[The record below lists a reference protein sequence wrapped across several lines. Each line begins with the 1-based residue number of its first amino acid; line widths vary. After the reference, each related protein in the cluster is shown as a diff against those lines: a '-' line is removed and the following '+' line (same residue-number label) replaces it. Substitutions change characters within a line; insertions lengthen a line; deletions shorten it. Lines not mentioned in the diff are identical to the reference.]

1 MNKLLM
7 IAIYLST
14 SSKDDDNNILQFSNT
29 SYYKIRHL
37 SVSSGSYNSVIF
49 LEQTDKFS

>member
-1 MNKLLM
+1 M

-14 SSKDDDNNILQFSNT
+14 FSKNDDNKILQFNNT

-37 SVSSGSYNSVIF
+37 SHSSGSDNSVIF
-49 LEQTDKFS
+49 LEQTDKLL